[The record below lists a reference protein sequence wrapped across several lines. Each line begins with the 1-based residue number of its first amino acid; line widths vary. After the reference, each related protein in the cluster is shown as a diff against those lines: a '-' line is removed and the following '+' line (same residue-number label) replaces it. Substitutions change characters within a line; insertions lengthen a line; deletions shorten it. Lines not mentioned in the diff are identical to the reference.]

1 VENYLKILTDD
12 IHSVTIATIDSEG
25 HPQTRIIDIMLWDNN
40 GIYFLTAKGKLF
52 YEQLIKQKY
61 VSISAVK
68 GKMSISL
75 RGRAKNIGYEK
86 LDEIFDKNT
95 YMKSIYPENTRN
107 ALEVFCLYEAEGEYF
122 DISIPSE
129 IVRESFVIGKKE
141 TSQNGYYIESN
152 CIKCGQCLNVCPQK
166 CIDIEKNNAVINQNH
181 CLHCGNCF
189 EKCSVN
195 AVIRKG

>member
-1 VENYLKILTDD
+1 MHNYLKILTDD
-12 IHSVTIATIDSEG
+12 IHSVTVATIDSNG
-25 HPQTRIIDIMLWDNN
+25 HPQTRIIDIMLWDTN

-52 YEQLIKQKY
+52 YEQLTKQKY

-75 RGRAKNIGYEK
+75 RGKVKNIGYEK
-86 LDEIFDKNT
+86 LGEIFDKNT

-129 IVRESFVIGKKE
+129 IVRESFVIGKKK

-152 CIKCGQCLNVCPQK
+152 CIKCGQCINVCPQK
-166 CIDIEKNNAVINQNH
+166 CIDITENTAVINQRH

-189 EKCSVN
+189 EKCPVN
-195 AVIRKG
+195 AVKKG

>member
-1 VENYLKILTDD
+1 
-12 IHSVTIATIDSEG
+12 
-25 HPQTRIIDIMLWDNN
+25 MLWDNN

-52 YEQLIKQKY
+52 YEQLTKQKY
-61 VSISAVK
+61 ISISAVK

-75 RGRAKNIGYEK
+75 RGKVKNIGCNK
-86 LDEIFDKNT
+86 LDEIFNKNK
-95 YMKSIYPENTRN
+95 YMKSIYPKNTRN

-129 IVRESFVIGKKE
+129 IIRESFVIGKKE
-141 TSQNGYYIESN
+141 ILQNGYYIENS

-166 CIDIEKNNAVINQNH
+166 CIDIKENTAVINQNH

-189 EKCSVN
+189 EKCPVN
-195 AVIRKG
+195 AVIRKE